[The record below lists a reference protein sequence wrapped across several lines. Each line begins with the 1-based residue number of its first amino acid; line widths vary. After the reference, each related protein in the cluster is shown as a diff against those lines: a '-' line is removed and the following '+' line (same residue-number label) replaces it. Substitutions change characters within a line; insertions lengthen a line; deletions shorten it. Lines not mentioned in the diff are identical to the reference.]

1 MTVRLHM
8 YCPFTPSP
16 AGLRFGGP
24 RGINR
29 SVEVGVADGWTPR
42 RRQGCTLIPDGDDEA
57 PVREGDG
64 MDTVIEVTDLR
75 KRYGDVTAV
84 DGVSLSVARGEVF
97 GVVGPN
103 GAGKTTTVESIAGL
117 RRPDSGRV
125 RVLGL
130 DPVADAAAVRAR
142 VGVQLQQAALPDRLR
157 VGEAM
162 RMFASAYG
170 RLDQVDALLDDWG
183 LEAKRRAAFATLSGG
198 QRQRLFIAL
207 ALLGEPEI
215 VVLDELTTGLDP
227 AARHET
233 WKLVRRLREGG
244 TTVVLVTHAM
254 DEAEALCD
262 RLAVI
267 VAGRVAA
274 LGGPQEVR
282 GRHDSLE
289 AAYLAF
295 IDDLWEVQ
303 V

>member
-1 MTVRLHM
+1 M
-8 YCPFTPSP
+8 
-16 AGLRFGGP
+16 
-24 RGINR
+24 
-29 SVEVGVADGWTPR
+29 E
-42 RRQGCTLIPDGDDEA
+42 
-57 PVREGDG
+57 
-64 MDTVIEVTDLR
+64 TVIEVSDLR
-75 KRYGDVTAV
+75 MRYGDVVAV

-103 GAGKTTTVESIAGL
+103 GAGKTTTVECIAGL

-130 DPVADAAAVRAR
+130 DPVADATAVRAR

-170 RLDQVDALLDDWG
+170 RLDQVEGLLHHWG
-183 LEAKRRAAFATLSGG
+183 LEGKRRAAFATLSGG

-215 VVLDELTTGLDP
+215 LILDELTTGLDP
-227 AARHET
+227 AARRES
-233 WKLVRRLREGG
+233 WQLVRQLRDAG

-274 LGGPQEVR
+274 AGGPQQVR

-295 IDDLWEVQ
+295 IDEARQVQ

>member
-1 MTVRLHM
+1 
-8 YCPFTPSP
+8 
-16 AGLRFGGP
+16 
-24 RGINR
+24 
-29 SVEVGVADGWTPR
+29 
-42 RRQGCTLIPDGDDEA
+42 
-57 PVREGDG
+57 
-64 MDTVIEVTDLR
+64 MDTAIEVIDLH

-84 DGVSLSVARGEVF
+84 DEVSLSVSCGEVF

-103 GAGKTTTVESIAGL
+103 GAGKTTTVECIAGL

-125 RVLGL
+125 RVLGV
-130 DPVADAAAVRAR
+130 DPVADAVAVRAR

-162 RMFASAYG
+162 RVFATAYG
-170 RLDQVDALLDDWG
+170 RLDQVDELLGDWG
-183 LEAKRRAAFATLSGG
+183 LEGKRKSAFSTLSGG

-207 ALLGEPEI
+207 ALLGDPQV

-227 AARHET
+227 VARRET
-233 WKLVRRLREGG
+233 WSLVRRLREAG

-274 LGGPQEVR
+274 VGTPPEV
-282 GRHDSLE
+282 GAGHDNLE
-289 AAYLAF
+289 AAYLSF
-295 IDDLWEVQ
+295 IDELSEV
-303 V
+303 

>member
-1 MTVRLHM
+1 
-8 YCPFTPSP
+8 
-16 AGLRFGGP
+16 
-24 RGINR
+24 
-29 SVEVGVADGWTPR
+29 
-42 RRQGCTLIPDGDDEA
+42 
-57 PVREGDG
+57 
-64 MDTVIEVTDLR
+64 MDTVIEVTDLH
-75 KRYGDVTAV
+75 KDYGDVTAV
-84 DGVSLSVARGEVF
+84 DEVSLSVSRGEVF

-103 GAGKTTTVESIAGL
+103 GAGKTTTVECIAGL

-130 DPVADAAAVRAR
+130 DPVAQAAAVRAR

-162 RMFASAYG
+162 RVFATAHD
-170 RLDQVDALLDDWG
+170 RLDQVDGLLADWG
-183 LEAKRRAAFATLSGG
+183 LEGKRKAAFATLSGG

-207 ALLGEPEI
+207 ALLGEPQI

-227 AARHET
+227 AARRET
-233 WKLVRRLREGG
+233 WALVRRLRAAG

-274 LGGPQEVR
+274 LGTPREV
-282 GRHDSLE
+282 GAGHDGLE
-289 AAYLAF
+289 AAYLSF
-295 IDDLWEVQ
+295 IDELTEVQ
-303 V
+303 G

>member
-1 MTVRLHM
+1 
-8 YCPFTPSP
+8 
-16 AGLRFGGP
+16 
-24 RGINR
+24 
-29 SVEVGVADGWTPR
+29 
-42 RRQGCTLIPDGDDEA
+42 
-57 PVREGDG
+57 
-64 MDTVIEVTDLR
+64 MDTVVEVIGLR
-75 KRYGDVTAV
+75 KRYGDVAAV
-84 DGVSLSVARGEVF
+84 DGVSLSVGRGEVF

-103 GAGKTTTVESIAGL
+103 GAGKTTMVECIAGL
-117 RRPDSGRV
+117 RRPDAGRV
-125 RVLGL
+125 RVLGW

-170 RLDQVDALLDDWG
+170 RLDQIEGLLSDWG
-183 LEAKRRAAFATLSGG
+183 LDGKRRAAFATLSGG

-227 AARHET
+227 AARRET
-233 WKLVRRLREGG
+233 WELVRRLRAAG

-274 LGGPQEVR
+274 VGRPDEVK

-295 IDDLWEVQ
+295 IDEAREVQ